1 MLDMIKKYDLDKKE
15 QQIKLLN
22 SENELKD
29 LKIKKSDEE
38 KLFYGLGILALTI
51 IAGTGF
57 YLFQLKQK
65 TSEELA
71 KKNEIIS
78 QSLEEKE
85 MLMREIHHRVKN
97 NLQVV
102 SSLLSIQSRHVTDS
116 QVIEAIKEGQNRV
129 KTMGLIHQNLYQ
141 EDDLRGVNIK
151 NYVTKLT
158 KNLFNSYNI
167 QPEKV
172 QLRTNITV
180 LQLDVDT
187 VVPIGLIINEL
198 VTNALKYAF
207 SNEKSGTI
215 EVNLFEENNQMVL
228 QVKDDGIGLPDD
240 FDIEKLNSMGFQ
252 LVKNFATKLS
262 AKLNIENQNGAFV
275 ELLIP
280 KK

>member
-1 MLDMIKKYDLDKKE
+1 
-15 QQIKLLN
+15 
-22 SENELKD
+22 
-29 LKIKKSDEE
+29 
-38 KLFYGLGILALTI
+38 
-51 IAGTGF
+51 
-57 YLFQLKQK
+57 
-65 TSEELA
+65 
-71 KKNEIIS
+71 
-78 QSLEEKE
+78 
-85 MLMREIHHRVKN
+85 
-97 NLQVV
+97 
-102 SSLLSIQSRHVTDS
+102 
-116 QVIEAIKEGQNRV
+116 VIEAIKEGQNRV

-207 SNEKSGTI
+207 SNEKNGTI

-240 FDIEKLNSMGFQ
+240 FDIEKLNSMGF
-252 LVKNFATKLS
+252 KNFATKLS